1 MKIKPGLGECGRSIR
16 RLLMVAAISVPVLA
30 MAQSYPVKPIRMVIP
45 QPPGGGTDLMGRL
58 LGTRLGTFIG
68 QPVVIDYRAGAAGA
82 IGNRNVMQSPPDGY
96 SILFGVGSDMVLAML
111 LSKDAPVNP
120 MTDLTP
126 IIAAVAPISCIAVSI
141 SAPVSTI
148 GELISYAKANPGKL
162 TFGSPGTL
170 SAPHIYGEK
179 LRSMG
184 VDMLHV
190 PFKGQGPSLAALLGG
205 QIDVALSNMA
215 TVVANARGGK
225 IKIVAIS
232 QPKRVEAF
240 PDIPAVVEF
249 LPGGDQ
255 PQGWYGVFGP
265 PGLPRPIT
273 NRINEEMHK
282 VLADRETKAKIDE
295 ANFVTVGG
303 SADQFLEQV
312 KNLHEVYAR
321 TIKAAGIKG
330 E

>member
-1 MKIKPGLGECGRSIR
+1 MNSGLMFSAG
-16 RLLMVAAISVPVLA
+16 LLFTVLA
-30 MAQSYPVKPIRMVIP
+30 VAPVSGQSYPAKPIRMVIP

-58 LGTRLGTFIG
+58 LGTKLATFIG

-82 IGNRNVMQSPPDGY
+82 IGNRNVMQSAPDGY
-96 SILFGVGSDMVLAML
+96 SILFGVGSDMVLAKL
-111 LSKDAPVNP
+111 LSKDAPVDPLN
-120 MTDLTP
+120 DLTP

-141 SAPVSTI
+141 SAPVTNMA
-148 GELISYAKANPGKL
+148 ELITYAKANPGKL

-179 LRSMG
+179 LRSLG

-190 PFKGQGPSLAALLGG
+190 PFKGQGPSMAALLGG

-215 TVVANARGGK
+215 TVIANARGGK

-232 QPKRVEAF
+232 QTKRQETY
-240 PDIPAVVEF
+240 PDVPAVVEF

-265 PGLPRPIT
+265 LNLPRPIV
-273 NRINEEMHK
+273 NRINEDMHK
-282 VLADRETKAKIDE
+282 VLADKETKAKIDE

-303 SADQFLEQV
+303 SADQFVQQV
-312 KNLHEVYAR
+312 QNLQEVYSR
-321 TIKAAGIKG
+321 TIRAAGIKG

>member
-1 MKIKPGLGECGRSIR
+1 MNRIVKWAALAA
-16 RLLMVAAISVPVLA
+16 VAMSLA
-30 MAQSYPVKPIRMVIP
+30 APAHAQSYPAKPIRMVIP

-58 LGTRLGTFIG
+58 LGNKLGSFIG
-68 QPVVIDYRAGAAGA
+68 QPVVIDYRPGAAGA

-96 SILFGVGSDMVLAML
+96 SILFGVGSDMVLATL

-120 MTDLTP
+120 LTDLTP
-126 IIAAVAPISCIAVSI
+126 VIAAVAPISCIAVSTA
-141 SAPVSTI
+141 APVGSI
-148 GELISYAKANPGKL
+148 AELISYARANPGKL

-215 TVVANARGGK
+215 TVISNARSGK
-225 IKIVAIS
+225 IKIVAVS
-232 QPKRVEAF
+232 QSKRLEGF
-240 PDIPAVVEF
+240 PDIPAIVEF
-249 LPGGDQ
+249 LPGGEQ
-255 PQGWYGVFGP
+255 PQGWYGVFAP
-265 PGLPRPIT
+265 PNLPRPIV
-273 NRINEEMHK
+273 NRINEDMHR
-282 VLADRETKAKIDE
+282 VLADRETRGKIDD
-295 ANFVTVGG
+295 ANFLAVGG
-303 SADQFLEQV
+303 SADQFVEMV
-312 KNLHEVYAR
+312 KNLQDVYSR
-321 TIKAAGIKG
+321 TIRAAGIKP

>member
-1 MKIKPGLGECGRSIR
+1 MNHGTLKR
-16 RLLMVAAISVPVLA
+16 MVRALYSLVTIGALAASAGIQ
-30 MAQSYPVKPIRMVIP
+30 AQSYPAKPVRMVIP

-58 LGTRLGTFIG
+58 LGTKLGAFLG

-96 SILFGVGSDMVLAML
+96 SILFGVGSDMVLATL

-120 MTDLTP
+120 ATDLTP

-141 SAPVSTI
+141 SAPVGSI
-148 GELISYAKANPGKL
+148 AELIAYTKANPGKL

-225 IKIVAIS
+225 LKILAIS
-232 QPKRVEAF
+232 QTRRQENY
-240 PDIPAVVEF
+240 PDIPAIVEF

-265 PGLPRPIT
+265 PNLPRPIV
-273 NRINEEMHK
+273 NRINEDMHR
-282 VLADRETKAKIDE
+282 VLADRDIKAKIDE
-295 ANFVTVGG
+295 ANFVAVGG
-303 SADQFLEQV
+303 NADQFVEMIR
-312 KNLHEVYAR
+312 NLSEVYGR
-321 TIKAAGIKG
+321 VVRNAGIKP

>member
-1 MKIKPGLGECGRSIR
+1 MESLIKRMILA
-16 RLLMVAAISVPVLA
+16 LALAALA
-30 MAQSYPVKPIRMVIP
+30 GGVTAQSYPAKPVRMVIP

-58 LGTRLGTFIG
+58 LGTKLGTFLG

-96 SILFGVGSDMVLAML
+96 SILFGVGSDMVLATL

-120 MTDLTP
+120 STDLTP

-141 SAPVSTI
+141 SAPVNSI
-148 GELISYAKANPGKL
+148 SELIAYTKANPGKL

-179 LRSMG
+179 LRSLG

-215 TVVANARGGK
+215 TVVTNARGGK
-225 IKIVAIS
+225 IRIVAIS
-232 QPKRVEAF
+232 QTKRVESF
-240 PDIPAVVEF
+240 PDIPAITEF

-265 PGLPRPIT
+265 LNMPRPIV
-273 NRINEEMHK
+273 NRINEDMHK
-282 VLADRETKAKIDE
+282 VLADRETRAKIDE
-295 ANFVTVGG
+295 ANFVAVGG
-303 SADQFLEQV
+303 SADQFVEMI
-312 KNLHEVYAR
+312 KNLQDVYGKVVR
-321 TIKAAGIKG
+321 NAGIKP

>member
-1 MKIKPGLGECGRSIR
+1 MNRNVIR
-16 RLLMVAAISVPVLA
+16 VAIAVLA
-30 MAQSYPVKPIRMVIP
+30 MSMTPPALAQSYPSKPIRMVIP

-58 LGTRLGTFIG
+58 LGNKLAAFIG
-68 QPVVIDYRAGAAGA
+68 QPVVIDYRPGAAGA

-96 SILFGVGSDMVLAML
+96 SILFGVGSDMVLATL

-120 MTDLTP
+120 LTDLTP
-126 IIAAVAPISCIAVSI
+126 IIAAVAPISCIAVS
-141 SAPVSTI
+141 SAAPVGSI
-148 GELISYAKANPGKL
+148 GELIAFARANPGKL

-215 TVVANARGGK
+215 TVISNARSGK
-225 IKIVAIS
+225 IKIVAVS
-232 QPKRVEAF
+232 QGKRQEAF
-240 PDIPAVVEF
+240 PDIPAIVEF
-249 LPGGDQ
+249 LPGGEQ

-265 PGLPRPIT
+265 LNLPRPLVT
-273 NRINEEMHK
+273 RINEDMHR
-282 VLADRETKAKIDE
+282 VLADRETRAKIDE
-295 ANFVTVGG
+295 ANFLTVGG
-303 SADQFLEQV
+303 SADQFVELV
-312 KNLHEVYAR
+312 KNLHEVYGR
-321 TIKAAGIKG
+321 TVRAAGIKP